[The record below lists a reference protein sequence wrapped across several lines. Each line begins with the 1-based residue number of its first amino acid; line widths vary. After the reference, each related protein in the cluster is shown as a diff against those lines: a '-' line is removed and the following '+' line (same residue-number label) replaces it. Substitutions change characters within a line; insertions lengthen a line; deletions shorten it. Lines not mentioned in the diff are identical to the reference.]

1 MNERNLIKY
10 EGINIPSKVTLI
22 RVNFFQLVDTVY
34 IMCIKYL
41 LVYFYAYYCTK
52 RETIII

>member
-41 LVYFYAYYCTK
+41 LVYFYAYCTK